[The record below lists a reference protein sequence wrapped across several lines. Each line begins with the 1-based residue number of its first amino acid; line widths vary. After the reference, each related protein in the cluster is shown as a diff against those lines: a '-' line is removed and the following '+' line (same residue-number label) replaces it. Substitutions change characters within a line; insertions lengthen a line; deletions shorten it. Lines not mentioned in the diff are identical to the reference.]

1 MKKIVN
7 WLIAA
12 TLIVS
17 GTSVLNSCSKANA
30 NSSSAPK
37 VESTELPKYLKGY
50 PELVAV
56 KYVFPVGQK
65 LGWHHH
71 PVMNYGVLMQGE
83 LTIIGQDGKEKV
95 VHEGEAV
102 VEMVNTIH
110 HGENRG
116 DKPVILYMFYLSQK
130 GLPLAVQHPEI
141 PLD

>member
-30 NSSSAPK
+30 DSSSAPK
-37 VESTELPKYLKGY
+37 VESTELIRTNKSWDGVDLPEYLKGY

-65 LGWHHH
+65 L
-71 PVMNYGVLMQGE
+71 
-83 LTIIGQDGKEKV
+83 
-95 VHEGEAV
+95 
-102 VEMVNTIH
+102 
-110 HGENRG
+110 
-116 DKPVILYMFYLSQK
+116 
-130 GLPLAVQHPEI
+130 
-141 PLD
+141 